1 MKLSIGPQT
10 LVYPMPAF
18 LIGTYDA
25 GGKPNIMTAA
35 WGGICCSEPPMLAVS
50 VRKPRWTYEA
60 VLQRKAFTISIPP
73 VRLAAETD
81 YAGIVSGR
89 RVDKFARLGLTPVRS
104 DLVDAPYVAECP
116 VTLELTLAHSLE
128 LGTHVQFIGEIRDVK
143 VDEAC
148 LDAEGKPDTA
158 KIDPLVF
165 DGGGRVYAALGKE
178 ICKAFSAGKAFIKHG
193 DE

>member
-60 VLQRKAFTISIPP
+60 VLQRKAFTIGIPS
-73 VRLAAETD
+73 VRLAA
-81 YAGIVSGR
+81 
-89 RVDKFARLGLTPVRS
+89 
-104 DLVDAPYVAECP
+104 
-116 VTLELTLAHSLE
+116 
-128 LGTHVQFIGEIRDVK
+128 
-143 VDEAC
+143 
-148 LDAEGKPDTA
+148 
-158 KIDPLVF
+158 
-165 DGGGRVYAALGKE
+165 
-178 ICKAFSAGKAFIKHG
+178 
-193 DE
+193 

>member
-1 MKLSIGPQT
+1 MKLSLGAQT

-35 WGGICCSEPPMLAVS
+35 WGGICCSEPPLLAVS

-60 VLQRKAFTISIPP
+60 VVQRKAFTISIPP

-81 YAGIVSGR
+81 YAGIISGR
-89 RVDKFARLGLTPVRS
+89 RADKFERLGLTPVRS

-116 VTLELTLAHSLE
+116 VTLELTLRHSLD
-128 LGTHVQFIGEIRDVK
+128 LGSHMQFIGEIRDVK

-148 LDAEGKPDTA
+148 LDDAGKPDLA
-158 KIDPLVF
+158 KIDPLIY
-165 DGGGRVYAALGKE
+165 DGGGRAYAAVGRE
-178 ICKAFSAGKAFIKHG
+178 VCKAFSAGKTFIRKD